1 MAAKAAATQAYHVV
15 FSGDETEQELAVQL
29 YGAADGIKP
38 TEPHFARLAKIVVRI
53 AQRHM
58 QKLREHRNAHE
69 GDDEY
74 VPPTTA
80 EEDGWQNN
88 DDALKEAF
96 SRLAGELET
105 LYAHKRMN
113 AVTATGNYTE
123 AAKGQQKRLRLGV
136 FEELNCILRNGLL
149 AATRN
154 ITLLSHLANKSYVRT
169 EIDNLDQI
177 TEANSKRVVCL
188 TATRLMID
196 RYLLHYVETGR
207 SKQPGSHHFVQ
218 AAQSFGGLI

>member
-1 MAAKAAATQAYHVV
+1 
-15 FSGDETEQELAVQL
+15 
-29 YGAADGIKP
+29 
-38 TEPHFARLAKIVVRI
+38 
-53 AQRHM
+53 
-58 QKLREHRNAHE
+58 
-69 GDDEY
+69 
-74 VPPTTA
+74 
-80 EEDGWQNN
+80 
-88 DDALKEAF
+88 
-96 SRLAGELET
+96 
-105 LYAHKRMN
+105 MN

-196 RYLLHYVETGR
+196 IFFTMSKRGGANNQVLTTLFKPPNPLVDSFESMYAGMDKSKTALLALE
-207 SKQPGSHHFVQ
+207 PED
-218 AAQSFGGLI
+218 AAGVLNVIMALQLKAYTA